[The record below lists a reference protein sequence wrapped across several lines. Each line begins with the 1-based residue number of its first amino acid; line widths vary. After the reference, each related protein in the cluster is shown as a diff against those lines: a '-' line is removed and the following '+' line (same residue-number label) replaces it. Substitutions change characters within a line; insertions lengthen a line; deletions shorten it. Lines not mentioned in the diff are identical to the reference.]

1 VVGDGVELV
10 LLGGGLGGGLGGFL
24 CAFILLW
31 IRIARCRE
39 VRIVLTVTLSTS

>member
-1 VVGDGVELV
+1 LVLLV
-10 LLGGGLGGGLGGFL
+10 LLGGGLGGVLGGGLGGFL

-31 IRIARCRE
+31 IRIACCRE